1 MHITSNMATLSE
13 MATFR
18 LEDLPDELIVKVFSF
33 LEIRDLICLGQL
45 SIRIRAISHDEQFWQ
60 KINLYHDIG
69 RERPQ
74 KPHSSLDSPDRPQ
87 AFLTEEVLGGL
98 GPEVLP
104 LSLSK
109 SGAAIVP
116 GAPPS
121 LPELTRIEKIPARFL
136 KIAIN
141 NGCKYLSLCP
151 NQVDGN
157 LGLDQASSLIY
168 LKVQQPKTL
177 PNFPNFTKFSV
188 LEELL
193 SSCHSLKKLS
203 MNSVTL
209 HFDEVY
215 TICNQNGRTL
225 QTLNLNGCQIV
236 GSWEVELK
244 LVQTIVRSCTNLKE
258 VNFDSTNLSEEAIQ
272 YLVENIT
279 PSIELLSLNYVEG
292 VSDEHIKILVNRCR
306 QLKTLNLAHT
316 LAITSGSLNA
326 IIENLKPFL
335 ERLDVSGAQLI
346 DPMNLLDLR
355 AMPKLQILIGSP
367 PLSIIE
373 QLENDLPNLVIY
385 DFCHDEVDH
394 LQFFDNFTLSENL
407 LDRDGIWEIKAKPLK
422 LFSSSQ
428 WLEMQFLH

>member
-168 LKVQQPKTL
+168 LKL
-177 PNFPNFTKFSV
+177 RLLKFSRTYLKLQKPKKEYSNKLSV
-188 LEELL
+188 SEELL
-193 SSCHSLKKLS
+193 LSCHSLQKLS

-209 HFDEVY
+209 PFDSIN
-215 TICNQNGRTL
+215 TIFNQNGKTL
-225 QTLNLNGCQIV
+225 QILDLNGCKIA
-236 GSWEVELK
+236 GSWELK
-244 LVQTIVRSCTNLKE
+244 LQPIQVIVRNCTSLKE
-258 VNFDSTNLSEEAIQ
+258 VNFDSTILSDEAIE

-292 VSDEHIKILVNRCR
+292 LYDDHIKILVNRCR
-306 QLKTLNLAHT
+306 ELKTLNLAHT

-326 IIENLKPFL
+326 IIENLKPSL
-335 ERLDVSGAQLI
+335 ERLDISEARLI
-346 DPMNLLDLR
+346 DPVNLLDLR

-367 PLSIIE
+367 PLLVKE
-373 QLENDLPNLVIY
+373 QLQNSLPNLVIY
-385 DFCHDEVDH
+385 DFGDNEVDH
-394 LQFFDNFTLSENL
+394 LQFLNNFTSAENL
-407 LDRDGIWEIKAKPLK
+407 LNKDGIWEIKAKPLK
-422 LFSSSQ
+422 LFSSS
-428 WLEMQFLH
+428 

>member
-1 MHITSNMATLSE
+1 MRPVKGGVKPYLDSKKIYLSTSSKDLLFERKQTTKEEMATL
-13 MATFR
+13 R
-18 LEDLPDELIVKVFSF
+18 LEDLPDELILEVFSF
-33 LEIRDLICLGQL
+33 LGSRDLICMGQM
-45 SIRIRAISHDEQFWQ
+45 SNRIRAISYDEQLWQ
-60 KINLYHDIG
+60 KLNLYHEPSKDALMG
-69 RERPQ
+69 EFMGMTF
-74 KPHSSLDSPDRPQ
+74 SDS
-87 AFLTEEVLGGL
+87 E
-98 GPEVLP
+98 
-104 LSLSK
+104 
-109 SGAAIVP
+109 AAI
-116 GAPPS
+116 AAS
-121 LPELTRIEKIPARFL
+121 EKMPARFL

-225 QTLNLNGCQIV
+225 QILNLNGCQIV
-236 GSWEVELK
+236 ESWEVELK

-279 PSIELLSLNYVEG
+279 PSIELLSLNYEVC

>member
-1 MHITSNMATLSE
+1 MATPKKVMKYSTSSE
-13 MATFR
+13 LATLR

-33 LEIRDLICLGQL
+33 LETRDLICLGQL
-45 SIRIRAISHDEQFWQ
+45 SIRIRAITHDEQFWQ
-60 KINLYHDIG
+60 KINLPYIDMNRLNRNGI
-69 RERPQ
+69 
-74 KPHSSLDSPDRPQ
+74 
-87 AFLTEEVLGGL
+87 
-98 GPEVLP
+98 
-104 LSLSK
+104 
-109 SGAAIVP
+109 
-116 GAPPS
+116 
-121 LPELTRIEKIPARFL
+121 IPARFL

-141 NGCKYLSLCP
+141 NGCKYLSLYP
-151 NQVDGN
+151 NQVGGN
-157 LGLDQASSLIY
+157 LGLDQASSLTY
-168 LKVQQPKTL
+168 LKLQNHKKELKQFY
-177 PNFPNFTKFSV
+177 NFYNFKEQFSV
-188 LEELL
+188 TEELL
-193 SSCHSLKKLS
+193 LSCHSLQKLS

-225 QTLNLNGCQIV
+225 QILNLNGCQIV

-258 VNFDSTNLSEEAIQ
+258 VNFDSTNLSDEAIQ

-292 VSDEHIKILVNRCR
+292 VSDEHIKILVNRCH

-335 ERLDVSGAQLI
+335 ERLDVSGAHLI

-407 LDRDGIWEIKAKPLK
+407 LDGDGIWEIKAKPLK

>member
-1 MHITSNMATLSE
+1 LHITSNMATPSG

-74 KPHSSLDSPDRPQ
+74 KPQSSLNSYYRPDRPQ
-87 AFLTEEVLGGL
+87 AFLTEEVLGGF

-104 LSLSK
+104 LNLSK

-121 LPELTRIEKIPARFL
+121 LLELTRIEKIPARFL
-136 KIAIN
+136 KFAIN

-151 NQVDGN
+151 NRIDGN
-157 LGLDQASSLIY
+157 LGLDQGSSLIY
-168 LKVQQPKTL
+168 LKLQKPKKEY
-177 PNFPNFTKFSV
+177 FTKFSV
-188 LEELL
+188 SEELL
-193 SSCHSLKKLS
+193 LSCHSLQKLS

-209 HFDEVY
+209 PFDGIS
-215 TICNQNGRTL
+215 TICNQNGKTL
-225 QTLNLNGCQIV
+225 QILDLNGCKIA
-236 GSWEVELK
+236 GSWELK
-244 LVQTIVRSCTNLKE
+244 LQPIQVIVRNCTNLKE
-258 VNFDSTNLSEEAIQ
+258 VNFDSTILSDEAIE

-292 VSDEHIKILVNRCR
+292 LYDDHIKILVNRCL

-326 IIENLKPFL
+326 IIENLKPSL
-335 ERLDVSGAQLI
+335 ERLDISEARLI

-367 PLSIIE
+367 PSPIKE
-373 QLENDLPNLVIY
+373 QLQNSLPNLVIY
-385 DFCHDEVDH
+385 DFGYNEVDH
-394 LQFFDNFTLSENL
+394 LQFLNTFTSAENL
-407 LDRDGIWEIKAKPLK
+407 LNKDGIWEIKAKPLK
-422 LFSSSQ
+422 LFSSS
-428 WLEMQFLH
+428 

>member
-1 MHITSNMATLSE
+1 

-45 SIRIRAISHDEQFWQ
+45 SIRIRAISHDEKFWQ

-193 SSCHSLKKLS
+193 SSCHSLQKLS
-203 MNSVTL
+203 MNCVTL

-279 PSIELLSLNYVEG
+279 PSIEVLSLNYCECVK
-292 VSDEHIKILVNRCR
+292 DEHIKILVNRCHE
-306 QLKTLNLAHT
+306 LKTLNLAHT
-316 LAITSGSLNA
+316 SVTSESLTS
-326 IIENLKPFL
+326 IIETLKHSLKQLDITGAFGIQPGNFL
-335 ERLDVSGAQLI
+335 E
-346 DPMNLLDLR
+346 LR
-355 AMPKLQILIGSP
+355 AMPKLQTLIGSF
-367 PLSIIE
+367 LLHFKE
-373 QLENDLPNLVIY
+373 QLQNDLPNLVIY
-385 DFCHDEVDH
+385 NFGSNVDH
-394 LQFFDNFTLSENL
+394 QQFLNDFTSAENL
-407 LDRDGIWEIKAKPLK
+407 SYKDGIWEIKAKPLK
-422 LFSSSQ
+422 LFSSN
-428 WLEMQFLH
+428 

>member
-121 LPELTRIEKIPARFL
+121 LPELTRIEKIPARVL

-168 LKVQQPKTL
+168 LKL
-177 PNFPNFTKFSV
+177 RLLKFS
-188 LEELL
+188 
-193 SSCHSLKKLS
+193 
-203 MNSVTL
+203 
-209 HFDEVY
+209 
-215 TICNQNGRTL
+215 RTY
-225 QTLNLNGCQIV
+225 
-236 GSWEVELK
+236 LK
-244 LVQTIVRSCTNLKE
+244 LQKPKKEYFNKLDIEKVRN
-258 VNFDSTNLSEEAIQ
+258 
-272 YLVENIT
+272 
-279 PSIELLSLNYVEG
+279 
-292 VSDEHIKILVNRCR
+292 
-306 QLKTLNLAHT
+306 
-316 LAITSGSLNA
+316 SGGRN
-326 IIENLKPFL
+326 
-335 ERLDVSGAQLI
+335 
-346 DPMNLLDLR
+346 
-355 AMPKLQILIGSP
+355 
-367 PLSIIE
+367 
-373 QLENDLPNLVIY
+373 
-385 DFCHDEVDH
+385 
-394 LQFFDNFTLSENL
+394 
-407 LDRDGIWEIKAKPLK
+407 
-422 LFSSSQ
+422 
-428 WLEMQFLH
+428 

>member
-1 MHITSNMATLSE
+1 MATPKKVMKYSTSSELATLS
-13 MATFR
+13 
-18 LEDLPDELIVKVFSF
+18 LENLPDELIIKVFSF
-33 LEIRDLICLGQL
+33 LETRDLICLGQL
-45 SIRIRAISHDEQFWQ
+45 STRIRAISHDEQFW
-60 KINLYHDIG
+60 KKMNLYL
-69 RERPQ
+69 
-74 KPHSSLDSPDRPQ
+74 K
-87 AFLTEEVLGGL
+87 
-98 GPEVLP
+98 
-104 LSLSK
+104 
-109 SGAAIVP
+109 
-116 GAPPS
+116 S
-121 LPELTRIEKIPARFL
+121 LPAKFL
-136 KIAIN
+136 RIAIN

-168 LKVQQPKTL
+168 LKVQQPKKWH
-177 PNFPNFTKFSV
+177 FTKSSV

-326 IIENLKPFL
+326 IIENLK
-335 ERLDVSGAQLI
+335 RD
-346 DPMNLLDLR
+346 LLT
-355 AMPKLQILIGSP
+355 PWTS
-367 PLSIIE
+367 LS
-373 QLENDLPNLVIY
+373 
-385 DFCHDEVDH
+385 
-394 LQFFDNFTLSENL
+394 
-407 LDRDGIWEIKAKPLK
+407 
-422 LFSSSQ
+422 
-428 WLEMQFLH
+428 